1 MRLTYIYLPQKKKKK
16 VLGIFSIEPNRFL
29 FIPQHSKP
37 PEGHQIMLTEQ
48 VILGTQ
54 RSSLDNSSVSTAESS
69 IAVFDLHT
77 YSQTAS
83 FKRSSTPK
91 NCLAVTP
98 SHVFAAQSDKAIIN
112 IYNRSKQNL
121 ESTVPFQE
129 KFTVIEASG
138 GSGAFLAGGTD
149 SGRLTIWEVCVILR
163 TSNGLPK
170 SLFRKKS

>member
-1 MRLTYIYLPQKKKKK
+1 
-16 VLGIFSIEPNRFL
+16 
-29 FIPQHSKP
+29 
-37 PEGHQIMLTEQ
+37 MLTEQ

-83 FKRSSTPK
+83 FKRSSTLK

-98 SHVFAAQSDKAIIN
+98 SHIFAAQGDKAVIN

-170 SLFRKKS
+170 SLFRKVYNTLPSRLQPDDLSRPLKYIFKKLHASPSTLIQILS